1 MTTCERCGRHIDP
14 YLGCMDCLAE
24 TPQVR
29 LKTERE
35 LKEDAYH
42 LIADRE
48 ATLAQIEALCRQM
61 ADAER
66 NPAHGFAVQILKI
79 IEDKCP

>member
-1 MTTCERCGRHIDP
+1 
-14 YLGCMDCLAE
+14 MDCLAE

-48 ATLAQIEALCRQM
+48 ATLAHIEALCRPH
-61 ADAER
+61 ATSESNAG
-66 NPAHGFAVQILKI
+66 AHQLARQILEVI
-79 IEDKCP
+79 DGD